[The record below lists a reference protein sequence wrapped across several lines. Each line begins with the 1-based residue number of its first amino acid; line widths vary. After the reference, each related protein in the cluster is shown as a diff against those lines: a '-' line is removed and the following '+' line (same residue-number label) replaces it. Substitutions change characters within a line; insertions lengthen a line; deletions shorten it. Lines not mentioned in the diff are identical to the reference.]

1 MGLLGTSPPG
11 PKRVARNVEP
21 PQLMLLTSV
30 ADVEKIHFSQNSQI
44 REFRGKELFQTHAI
58 TLEPRRRQVAALWLL
73 VSGPVSR

>member
-1 MGLLGTSPPG
+1 
-11 PKRVARNVEP
+11 
-21 PQLMLLTSV
+21 MLLTSV